1 MTTSRAQQADATKT
15 AFPFHKGKLAC
26 LLSWVPL
33 EDHMHTEHTAQSQ
46 GEYESGSEQQELVM
60 QRQGSEQKDLAEHA
74 SILQDCQEMQCW
86 WVLRTWEVPRQDQ
99 TRPNQNNNNK
109 VNYLPNTQ
117 IKASKCS
124 FSFKA
129 LGTASNSP
137 KNQGISFGV
146 NSRFEAITLKQIIL

>member
-1 MTTSRAQQADATKT
+1 MPPRQPFLSIRENWHVYFPGSLSKITCTQNTLHNPRENTSPAVNNRSLSCKGRAANK
-15 AFPFHKGKLAC
+15 
-26 LLSWVPL
+26 
-33 EDHMHTEHTAQSQ
+33 
-46 GEYESGSEQQELVM
+46 
-60 QRQGSEQKDLAEHA
+60 
-74 SILQDCQEMQCW
+74 
-86 WVLRTWEVPRQDQ
+86 RTWRSMRPFYRIVRRCSAGGCSEPGKSPDKTRPDR

-137 KNQGISFGV
+137 KNRVISFGV